1 MDHIEKERSE
11 VPGPGAYDLPNLDKN
26 VSGGAFSL
34 AEPPNDVDIAM
45 RRAREVPGPGHYKLP
60 DLGSDGGG
68 ALLLGLC
75 PTDVDI
81 AMRRSKEVPGPG
93 KYPLKSTLDRGQT
106 ISKSAKVPIFKE
118 ILSRTTLVPSPAC
131 YAPDMSKPLVT
142 NVGRHTIANVL
153 IGRGKRTHFL
163 DEVMRRSKT
172 VPGHEYQVN
181 GSSLKLSGGRFST
194 AKPKSDIE
202 WKIYEASRL
211 PGPKYSTSAKRSL
224 SEQRQMRRDAEQT
237 RRARD
242 RILAQSGLIEPGVPV
257 HERLYKRHLKTSQ
270 AARRRRKEREE
281 ESLYAKT
288 HPLGEVRVHT
298 LRRFTRKDEQRT
310 PRDEPV
316 KADVQASGPTF
327 DAHGNNMKSVDL
339 KMDGDQAM
347 EDKSPAKALRCYSSA
362 LTLQPITE
370 QLRNNILVRR
380 AAALVKL
387 ESLDKALADLD
398 QCLSSDPRHRRAHQR
413 RGVVLSL
420 LGRHKEAMSELL
432 F

>member
-1 MDHIEKERSE
+1 
-11 VPGPGAYDLPNLDKN
+11 
-26 VSGGAFSL
+26 
-34 AEPPNDVDIAM
+34 
-45 RRAREVPGPGHYKLP
+45 
-60 DLGSDGGG
+60 
-68 ALLLGLC
+68 
-75 PTDVDI
+75 
-81 AMRRSKEVPGPG
+81 
-93 KYPLKSTLDRGQT
+93 LKTTLNRGQT

-118 ILSRTTLVPSPAC
+118 ILSRTKLVPSPAC

-142 NVGRHTIANVL
+142 NVGQHTIANVL

-163 DEVMRRSKT
+163 DEVMRLSKT

-211 PGPKYSTSAKRSL
+211 PGPKYSTITKRSI
-224 SEQRQMRRDAEQT
+224 SEQRKARRDAAQS

-242 RILAQSGLIEPGVPV
+242 KILAQSGLLDPGVPV
-257 HERLYKRHLKTSQ
+257 HERLYKRHTKTVQ
-270 AARRRRKEREE
+270 DARQRRKQREE
-281 ESLYAKT
+281 ESIFAKT
-288 HPLGEVRVHT
+288 HPLGEVQVYT

-310 PRDEPV
+310 PSDEPE
-316 KADVQASGPTF
+316 KADVRTSAPKF
-327 DAHGNNMKSVDL
+327 DAHGNNMQSVDL
-339 KMDGDQAM
+339 KMEGDQAM
-347 EDKSPAKALRCYSSA
+347 EDKSPKTALRCYSSA

-370 QLRNNILVRR
+370 QLRNNILARR
-380 AAALVKL
+380 AAALIKL

-398 QCLSSDPRHRRAHQR
+398 ECLSSDPRHRRARQR

-420 LGRHKEAMSELL
+420 LGRHEEAMSELL